1 MFEKNNRFSS
11 MSGEVV
17 EIHNVYEIL
26 PPDGTIIGMATPEE
40 MEIAAELELKH
51 YAFSRLMEAN
61 IQLDGASYK
70 EMLEEFEEYER
81 KSMAFWRALHERLSV
96 PWAWVLRVDVANGP
110 IHVNNGNLFYDVEEL
125 EEELEEDFE

>member
-1 MFEKNNRFSS
+1 MFEKKNRFSL
-11 MSGEVV
+11 MPEEVV
-17 EIHNVYEIL
+17 EVQNVYEIL
-26 PPDGTIIGMATPEE
+26 PPDGTIIGMATSEE

-70 EMLEEFEEYER
+70 DILEEFEDYER

-96 PWAWVLRVDVANGP
+96 PWAWGLRVDVANGP
-110 IHVNNGNLFYDVEEL
+110 IYVSSGNLFYDVEEL
-125 EEELEEDFE
+125 EEDFE